1 MFVGFLPTLWKTPGM
16 LRSAVALVLPGT
28 APFEL
33 GVVCE
38 VFGNDRSAQGV
49 PAVDFRLVTEHPGI
63 VPTSVGFGLQVA
75 DGLGAAEDADLVAVP
90 AYAHAGPDGG
100 LSPAVAAVLRDA
112 VERGAWVVSLCTG
125 AFALAASGLLDGR
138 RCTTHWRHAPDL
150 QRAAPAAVVDADVL
164 YVQDGTVVTSAGT
177 AAGIDACL
185 HIVRTELGA
194 GVAATIARAMVVPP
208 HREGGQ
214 AQYIARPVP
223 TCPDDGLGPVLAW
236 ALAHLEGD
244 LSVDRLAAR
253 ARLSPRTF
261 ARHFRDTTSATPA
274 AWVNQQRLDRARE
287 LLEATDLPVETV
299 ARRVGFGSAAV
310 LRSHFARMGT
320 TPGAYRRTFAGTAG
334 GSASV

>member
-1 MFVGFLPTLWKTPGM
+1 M

-38 VFGNDRSAQGV
+38 VFGIDRSSQGG
-49 PAVDFRLVTEHPGI
+49 PGVDFRLVTEHPGT
-63 VPTSVGFGLQVA
+63 VPTSAGFGLQVA
-75 DGLGAAEDADLVAVP
+75 DGLAAAADADLVAVP
-90 AYAHAGPDGG
+90 AYADAKVDGS
-100 LSPAVAAVLRDA
+100 LSPAAAAVLRDA
-112 VERGAWVVSLCTG
+112 VDRGAWVVSLCTG
-125 AFALAASGLLDGR
+125 AFALAAAGLLDGR
-138 RCTTHWRHAPDL
+138 RCTTHWRHTADL
-150 QRAAPAAVVDADVL
+150 QRAAPGAEVDADVL

-185 HIVRTELGA
+185 HIVRSEFGA
-194 GVAATIARAMVVPP
+194 SVAATIARAMVVPP

-223 TCPDDGLGPVLAW
+223 ACPDDGLGPVLAW
-236 ALAHLEGD
+236 ALEHLADD
-244 LSVDRLAAR
+244 LSVERLAAR

-287 LLEATDLPVETV
+287 LLETTDLSVESV
-299 ARRVGFGSAAV
+299 AGRVGFGSAAV
-310 LRSHFARMGT
+310 LRTHFARMGT
-320 TPGAYRRTFAGTAG
+320 TPGAYRRTFAGASAAAG
-334 GSASV
+334 G